1 MMKRI
6 QNAEAGSWKIL
17 RSDFSAFMDNINH
30 QIKAWATR
38 ARAQRSLAQVFF
50 GLACGLGAGLVMAL
64 AARVFPIATQ
74 FGVLA
79 AALAAAALGLLI
91 ALALPWV
98 AALRKTPL
106 DWARRFDQQF
116 GLGERISTALE
127 LRAGKL
133 NADKTLSSLQLADA
147 ARAAQSVDAK
157 KLLPL
162 RISRRDAGVSF
173 ALAVALAIAIALPN
187 AQEKTAQQRADLR
200 EKLQEQAQAVEQ
212 AKQGIEGSA
221 ALTELQKK
229 QALDAL
235 NQAQQ
240 TLQNPATSAEQGL
253 AALND
258 AQAKLNALRD
268 QLANQQMQDLQRAG
282 QNLSPDAL
290 TNALAD
296 ALQRED
302 FAKAADEMR
311 DMLKPDGQ
319 PISPEEQ
326 QRLANQLDQM
336 ARAAQ
341 GSDPQMAQSL
351 REAAAQL
358 RAGNLGQA
366 DQAMER
372 AAESLDR
379 AAQSQQ
385 QDEAL
390 SEAQA
395 QADAL
400 RRDLAQSSSGQ
411 SQQAGRGSPAQNGA
425 GQSAQNGG
433 QPRAGNPGD
442 GPVTDLSNAAG
453 AGNGPSAG
461 VVNGQG
467 GQSGH
472 HEDTGSDNSVTV
484 PNERLNGKGNGVGLQ
499 EENGSPST
507 TTGGPRTAAGGQS
520 RVPYTQVYGQY
531 AQAAD
536 EALQTGEVPAELRD
550 LVRDYF
556 SSLNPG
562 R

>member
-1 MMKRI
+1 MDTITHPLK
-6 QNAEAGSWKIL
+6 SWA
-17 RSDFSAFMDNINH
+17 R
-30 QIKAWATR
+30 R
-38 ARAQRSLAQVFF
+38 ARAQRSVARLFF
-50 GLACGLGAGLVMAL
+50 GLACGLAAGLVMAL
-64 AARVFPIATQ
+64 AARVFPIATK

-79 AALAAAALGLLI
+79 AALAAAGLGLASAVI
-91 ALALPWV
+91 WPWLAS
-98 AALRKTPL
+98 LRHTPL
-106 DWARRFDQQF
+106 DWARHFDQRF
-116 GLGERISTALE
+116 GLGERLSTALE
-127 LRAGKL
+127 LRAGQL
-133 NADKTLSSLQLADA
+133 SADKTLGGLQLADA

-157 KLLPL
+157 KYLPL
-162 RISRRDAGVSF
+162 RVNRRDAGVSF

-212 AKQGIEGSA
+212 AKQDIQGSA

-229 QALDAL
+229 QALEAL

-258 AQAKLNALRD
+258 AQAKLDALRD
-268 QLANQQMQDLQRAG
+268 PLANQQRQDLQRAG

-302 FAKAADEMR
+302 FAKAADDLR

-341 GSDPQMAQSL
+341 GSDPQMAQNL
-351 REAAAQL
+351 REAASQL
-358 RAGNLGQA
+358 RAGDLAQA
-366 DQAMER
+366 DQAMEQ
-372 AAESLDR
+372 AAQALDR

-425 GQSAQNGG
+425 GQNAQNGG
-433 QPRAGNPGD
+433 QPRAGNAGD
-442 GPVTDLSNAAG
+442 GPVTDLSDAAG

-461 VVNGQG
+461 VLSGQG

-484 PNERLNGKGNGVGLQ
+484 PNERLNGKGSGVGLQ

-507 TTGGPRTAAGGQS
+507 TPGGPRTAAGGQS